1 MSKYKE
7 YDQLDVS
14 QKSHLLSFID
24 KFSPK
29 DTVDKFILKNIIEND
44 YINNDTVSKT
54 KLNENDSVDVTITSS
69 AKQQI
74 YDKYM
79 FPRCVDF
86 MTDFEKATTTVA
98 SERGS
103 SGIKRVTKNNKA
115 IEYKM
120 ELKLINHDDRLF
132 ASQKDY
138 YFDVFSDK
146 GLH

>member
-1 MSKYKE
+1 
-7 YDQLDVS
+7 
-14 QKSHLLSFID
+14 
-24 KFSPK
+24 
-29 DTVDKFILKNIIEND
+29 
-44 YINNDTVSKT
+44 
-54 KLNENDSVDVTITSS
+54 
-69 AKQQI
+69 
-74 YDKYM
+74 M

-86 MTDFEKATTTVA
+86 MTDFEKAMTTVA